1 MVVGVSRHPRVR
13 GLFLSPS
20 PPPRSLLAHAAR
32 AGSFLF
38 SLGVR
43 LCGAVAYCLTAV
55 LGFRTLRRLVQLAWM
70 HYMET
75 YHGLKAGTPIKLCLV
90 GLAFIFAPA
99 FTAGHSEEPVGG
111 ITFHEAERLA
121 MQRRAQRLR
130 REKADK
136 AAADAARQQT
146 PADGC
151 RPAALQPHV
160 QPQALDARRKAKR
173 E

>member
-1 MVVGVSRHPRVR
+1 
-13 GLFLSPS
+13 
-20 PPPRSLLAHAAR
+20 
-32 AGSFLF
+32 
-38 SLGVR
+38 
-43 LCGAVAYCLTAV
+43 
-55 LGFRTLRRLVQLAWM
+55 
-70 HYMET
+70 MET

-99 FTAGHSEEPVGG
+99 FTAGHSDEPVGG

-121 MQRRAQRLR
+121 MQRRVQRLR

-136 AAADAARQQT
+136 AAADAARLQT

-151 RPAALQPHV
+151 RPAALQPDV